1 MCYISSVSKSCQGQ
15 EKRRTVMPT
24 LTAHGHK
31 RTLRPISKT
40 PAPALTHD
48 EILLNFARE
57 VLKYESAQLNIHFAG
72 IGLTSPCPCDD
83 CRHIEQYP
91 SAFFKFARDV
101 VRRADWMDKREQL
114 AKQMLA
120 DATTQANRLLNRA
133 VTAVA
138 IGKAAEA
145 MATEVVV
152 AQ

>member
-1 MCYISSVSKSCQGQ
+1 MQ
-15 EKRRTVMPT
+15 T

-31 RTLRPISKT
+31 RTLRPTSKT

-101 VRRADWMDKREQL
+101 VRRADWMNEREQL
-114 AKQMLA
+114 AKQML
-120 DATTQANRLLNRA
+120 DA
-133 VTAVA
+133 
-138 IGKAAEA
+138 GKAQAFRLIDRVDAAIAVGQAAELVA
-145 MATEVVV
+145 AEMEV

>member
-1 MCYISSVSKSCQGQ
+1 
-15 EKRRTVMPT
+15 MPT

-101 VRRADWMDKREQL
+101 VRRADWMNEREQL
-114 AKQMLA
+114 AKQML
-120 DATTQANRLLNRA
+120 DA
-133 VTAVA
+133 
-138 IGKAAEA
+138 GKAQAFRLIDRVDAAIAVGQAAELVA
-145 MATEVVV
+145 AEMEV

>member
-1 MCYISSVSKSCQGQ
+1 MQ
-15 EKRRTVMPT
+15 TFA
-24 LTAHGHK
+24 AHGHK
-31 RTLRPISKT
+31 RTLRPISQT

-91 SAFFKFARDV
+91 AAFFKFARDV
-101 VRRADWMDKREQL
+101 VRRADWMNEREQL
-114 AKQMLA
+114 AKQML
-120 DATTQANRLLNRA
+120 DA
-133 VTAVA
+133 
-138 IGKAAEA
+138 GKAQAFRLIDRVDAAIAVGQAAELVA
-145 MATEVVV
+145 AEMEV